1 MMETKCMKINWTLS
15 KWFST
20 EQREKR
26 ERGKSKRNGKKAK
39 LYINGEK
46 LEPVDELMH
55 FCKMFT
61 KMVKWMARF

>member
-1 MMETKCMKINWTLS
+1 MALS
-15 KWFST
+15 
-20 EQREKR
+20 R
-26 ERGKSKRNGKKAK
+26 ERREREREENLKEIEKKAK

-46 LEPVDELMH
+46 LDSVDELMH